1 MTADTEFRT
10 PQSTCRCGILVTWSA
25 PLYLP
30 TTSVA
35 NGIFPGGLTML
46 NAALFALLLFV
57 GAPADASDYFA
68 ISVVDDATGRGVP
81 LVELRTVDGSRY
93 WTDSQGLVAFHEP
106 GLMNQKVFFHVKSDG
121 YDFPADGFGFRGKA
135 LVTTPGETAE
145 LRVLRRNLAERLY
158 RVTGAGIYRDSMLLG
173 RAVPI
178 EHPLLN
184 AQVAGSDSV
193 NSIVF
198 RGAVHWFWGDT
209 NRPAYPL
216 GMFHVPGAVSQLP
229 GQGGLDPLR
238 GVNLKYFTR
247 DDGFVA
253 STAEMP
259 GDGPTWIDGV
269 CAVKDADGRERM
281 FAKYVKVRK
290 FLEVY
295 ERGLV
300 EFDSEKQR
308 FEKVVTFD
316 FDAPLYPLGH
326 ALPQVINGVNY
337 IYFGNPY
344 PLVRVRATPEA
355 LRQSEEYEAFTCLEA
370 GSTLADPEIE
380 RDAAGD
386 IQYGWKR
393 NRPPPSNADQ
403 AKWLSAKKLKPG
415 EELLALRDVESG
427 KRVAAHSG
435 SVAYNAF
442 RKRYVMIAEETGGTS
457 FLGEVWYAEA
467 DTPVGPWVYARKIV
481 THDKYSF
488 YNPQQHPMFDQEGGR
503 RIFFE
508 GTYSTFFT
516 GIEQPTPRYDYNQIM
531 YSLELDDPRLSLPV
545 AVYETDPDGQALS
558 ASPKGGDRI
567 AFMAPDRHDSD
578 LVAVG
583 MSADRAKG
591 LHVRTTEEESFSAA
605 FYALPPDVKDPPV
618 TTVPLFKWRDRTG
631 GSQWHGIEGRA
642 GPTGF
647 TRDDQPI
654 CRVWQYPLPYVVPRP

>member
-1 MTADTEFRT
+1 
-10 PQSTCRCGILVTWSA
+10 
-25 PLYLP
+25 
-30 TTSVA
+30 
-35 NGIFPGGLTML
+35 ML
-46 NAALFALLLFV
+46 NATLLALLLCA
-57 GAPADASDYFA
+57 GAPADPSEYFA
-68 ISVVDDATGRGVP
+68 IPVVDDATGRGVP

-121 YDFPADGFGFRGKA
+121 YEFPADGFGFHGKA

-145 LRVLRRNLAERLY
+145 LRIQRRNLAERLY
-158 RVTGAGIYRDSMLLG
+158 RVTGAGIYHDSVLLG
-173 RAVPI
+173 RQVPI
-178 EHPLLN
+178 EQPLLN

-269 CAVKDADGRERM
+269 CTVKDTDGRERM

-300 EFDSEKQR
+300 EFDPDKQR
-308 FEKVVTFD
+308 FEKVATFD

-326 ALPQVINGVNY
+326 ALPQVIDAANY

-355 LRQSEEYEAFTCLEA
+355 LREPGEYEAFTCLAA
-370 GSTLADPEIE
+370 GSTLVNPKIE
-380 RDAAGD
+380 RDTTGRVH
-386 IQYGWKR
+386 YGWKR
-393 NRPPPSNADQ
+393 NTPPPSNADQ

-415 EELLALRDVESG
+415 EELLALRDVASG
-427 KRVAAHSG
+427 KPIAAHAG
-435 SVAYNAF
+435 SVTYNAF

-481 THDKYSF
+481 SHDKYSF
-488 YNPQQHPMFDQEGGR
+488 YNPRQHPMFDQEGGR

-545 AVYETDPDGQALS
+545 AVYESDAKGQALS
-558 ASPKGGDRI
+558 ASPTGGDRI
-567 AFMAPDRHDSD
+567 AFMAPDRPGKD
-578 LVAVG
+578 LVAVDIALG
-583 MSADRAKG
+583 SDEG
-591 LHVRTTEEESFSAA
+591 LSVQQPGGKPLATV
-605 FYALPPDVKDPPV
+605 FYALPPDAKDPPA
-618 TTVPLFKWRDRTG
+618 TTVPLFTWRNKMLGKTW
-631 GSQWHGIEGRA
+631 SGIEGRDA
-642 GPTGF
+642 PPGYQ
-647 TRDDQPI
+647 RDERAL
-654 CRVWQYPLPYVVPRP
+654 CRVWRYPLTFEIPRP